1 MFNWCQ
7 TEAGKDGQMSLNR
20 KKKNNNT
27 AAVNE
32 AGSTMSSTGYNRD
45 VLILN
50 EEKHSSMDLLL
61 KSAGGT
67 NRNCPRPPQQNQS
80 VRSGIVF
87 FYKSVRLMLQLN
99 TTCGVLCVKRFTSV
113 CFYLL
118 KHVFLQKPRSVSSLC
133 PAELDCRSQ
142 TFNLIIAL
150 VADIHIFTFQR
161 PCFSINVFAFSF

>member
-1 MFNWCQ
+1 
-7 TEAGKDGQMSLNR
+7 
-20 KKKNNNT
+20 
-27 AAVNE
+27 
-32 AGSTMSSTGYNRD
+32 MSSTGYNRD

-50 EEKHSSMDLLL
+50 KKKHSSMDLLL

-67 NRNCPRPPQQNQS
+67 NRNCPRPPPPQNQS

-118 KHVFLQKPRSVSSLC
+118 IHVFLQKPRSVASLC